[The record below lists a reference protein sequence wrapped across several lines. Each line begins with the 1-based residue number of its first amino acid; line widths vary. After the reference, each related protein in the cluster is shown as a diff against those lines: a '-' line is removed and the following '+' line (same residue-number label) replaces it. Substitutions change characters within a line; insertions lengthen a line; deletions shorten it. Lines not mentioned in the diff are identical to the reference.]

1 MAELSKRFQEIMN
14 DIQKNIKDE
23 KELEYVNKKITELS
37 MLYVESM
44 EQMASILKDKIENVE
59 KSQKSI
65 EAKLNTMQSSITGIE
80 NDIYEEGYDFE
91 IICPY
96 CNTEFVA
103 DIESKNE
110 IKCPECQN
118 TIELDWTGGEE
129 QNQCSGHCTSCNS
142 RCGSS
147 FFDEFGSD
155 INFIEEDNDEDEDM

>member
-23 KELEYVNKKITELS
+23 KELEYINGKILEISMIHMDVIDQLADTLKNK
-37 MLYVESM
+37 VES
-44 EQMASILKDKIENVE
+44 IE

-65 EAKLNTMQSSITGIE
+65 ENKINNMQSSITGIE
-80 NDIYEEGYDFE
+80 NDIYDEGFEFE

-103 DIESKNE
+103 DVESKTE

-118 TIELDWTGGEE
+118 TIELDWNGGEE
-129 QNQCSGHCTSCNS
+129 HSCCSGHCSSCNS
-142 RCGSS
+142 GCGGS
-147 FFDEFGSD
+147 FFDEFGED
-155 INFIEEDNDEDEDM
+155 INFIEEENDEDEDM